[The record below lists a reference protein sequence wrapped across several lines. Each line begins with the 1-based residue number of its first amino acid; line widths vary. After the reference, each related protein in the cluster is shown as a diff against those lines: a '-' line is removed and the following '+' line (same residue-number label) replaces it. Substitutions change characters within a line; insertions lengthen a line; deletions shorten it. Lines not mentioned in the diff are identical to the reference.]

1 MRVYKNVLNVQ
12 YNCPQHSVQ
21 LSPTFSTIV
30 LNIGDIF
37 CIGLLTAYITY
48 SYCLCIGL
56 GIILSVE
63 LFFYV
68 STYHIFQTTIASQF
82 PYF

>member
-37 CIGLLTAYITY
+37 VLGFLLLI
-48 SYCLCIGL
+48 
-56 GIILSVE
+56 
-63 LFFYV
+63 
-68 STYHIFQTTIASQF
+68 
-82 PYF
+82 